1 MKMFPNDAVSV
12 TTGSEQYFKSG
23 KTKNMKLLII
33 TCLKEYKQDVA
44 DILGKAKV
52 KVFSVSNTTGFKD
65 DHTENLADSWF
76 AAREES
82 FDSLFIFSFTTAENA
97 QGAMALIKNYNAGTS
112 TAYPVRAFIVPVEQS
127 SY

>member
-1 MKMFPNDAVSV
+1 
-12 TTGSEQYFKSG
+12 
-23 KTKNMKLLII
+23 MKLLII
-33 TCLKEYKQDVA
+33 TCLKEYQQDVA

-52 KVFSVSNTTGFKD
+52 NVFSVSDTTGFKD
-65 DHTENLADSWF
+65 DHAENLADSWF

-97 QGAMALIKNYNAGTS
+97 QDAMTLIKNYNAGAS